1 VAAAPDGVLVDGV
14 ELRER
19 AALRLRWPDGP
30 RWARPGLVSLL
41 VRAAERVERLYP
53 GSVLLVGD
61 LSSRDG
67 GYLAGHASHR
77 NGRDA
82 DVAFYYSDAHG
93 NRVRS
98 ERLLPVR
105 SSGSAPLGLHFD
117 DARNWALIETLVSDA
132 RVQTIFV
139 AASLERR
146 LIDYARR
153 QGTRPELV
161 ARADAAMRQPSHGSP
176 HDDHFHVRI
185 SE

>member
-1 VAAAPDGVLVDGV
+1 
-14 ELRER
+14 
-19 AALRLRWPDGP
+19 
-30 RWARPGLVSLL
+30 L

-67 GYLAGHASHR
+67 GYLPGHASHR
-77 NGRDA
+77 SGRDA

-93 NRVRS
+93 NRVMS

-105 SSGSAPLGLHFD
+105 SSGSAPRGLRFD
-117 DARNWALIETLVSDA
+117 DARNWALVEALVSDS

-146 LIDYARR
+146 LIEYARQ
-153 QGTRPELV
+153 QGARPQIV
-161 ARADAAMRQPSHGSP
+161 ARADAAMRQPSHGRP